1 MSVNLSPFFNDAQT
15 IGGLPASGGKI
26 FTYIAGTST
35 KLATYADSAGTI
47 LQANPIILNSRGE
60 PASPIWLTEGLT
72 YKFVFAPSTDTD
84 PPASPIRTIDN
95 ISGINDTTVTIDQWV
110 ASGFTPTYIS
120 ATSFS
125 VSGDKTSDFHV
136 GRRVKLL
143 VTAGTV
149 YGVISITAYAALTTV
164 TVVLDSGVLDAG
176 LSSVSLGLLTADNTS
191 SPILKDSNFRVSG
204 SINST
209 KKLAFEVD
217 TNVSASSTV
226 TITAQ
231 NVSGTNSLVENDIQP
246 LDATVASSA
255 ITFTLN
261 PTALAF
267 RSSTLTD
274 GTVTVISLN
283 SAISMVL
290 SNGSSLGFT
299 ASQNGRIAVLALNNA
314 GTVELAVCNANGQN
328 NLNESALISTTA
340 EGGVGAADSG
350 NVIYSTTVN
359 SNVAFRV
366 VGYIDI
372 TPAALFA
379 WTASPTLKQGAGGN
393 SLFHIGNPLVT
404 QAITLSGTS
413 VDFTNIPSWV
423 KRIDINIAGLS
434 TNAAGAASPV
444 IQIGDTGGIS
454 ATGYLG
460 TVWSSSVASG
470 TTPTT
475 SFQLFTG
482 VFATATTMHGIV
494 TLSRADMATNTW
506 AASASLGLSNAAGLF
521 AIGMSKPL
529 TNVLDRVRITTTN
542 GTDTFD
548 AGTVS
553 LTMYG

>member
-1 MSVNLSPFFNDAQT
+1 
-15 IGGLPASGGKI
+15 
-26 FTYIAGTST
+26 
-35 KLATYADSAGTI
+35 
-47 LQANPIILNSRGE
+47 
-60 PASPIWLTEGLT
+60 
-72 YKFVFAPSTDTD
+72 
-84 PPASPIRTIDN
+84 
-95 ISGINDTTVTIDQWV
+95 
-110 ASGFTPTYIS
+110 
-120 ATSFS
+120 
-125 VSGDKTSDFHV
+125 
-136 GRRVKLL
+136 
-143 VTAGTV
+143 V

-350 NVIYSTTVN
+350 NVIYSTTVK

>member
-350 NVIYSTTVN
+350 NVIYSTTAK

-470 TTPTT
+470 TNPTT